1 MTGEEQEFLEDY
13 LSRLDPPVPAGPG
26 EGRHQPGRGRG
37 SVQSRPGAA
46 GQTGGAPAVIEASVV
61 AGDQDFQRADRRA
74 DILSRALRNGSH
86 APVEAGV
93 IADTLQPGLDPQI
106 HEARYIILSFRREEY
121 QAALDA
127 VNAATELLA
136 TSKKTHLRS
145 PRAR

>member
-1 MTGEEQEFLEDY
+1 M
-13 LSRLDPPVPAGPG
+13 
-26 EGRHQPGRGRG
+26 
-37 SVQSRPGAA
+37 
-46 GQTGGAPAVIEASVV
+46 V

-127 VNAATELLA
+127 VNVTIATASDAVTASEDIRMAL
-136 TSKKTHLRS
+136 
-145 PRAR
+145 